1 MKMGRFV
8 AFLKDETGATA
19 IEYGLLAA
27 LISIAA
33 ITGITAIGTALSAA
47 FQNVATNLTN
57 IQ

>member
-1 MKMGRFV
+1 MGRFV

-33 ITGITAIGTALSAA
+33 ITAMTSVGTNLSAKLTEVATALS
-47 FQNVATNLTN
+47 
-57 IQ
+57 